1 MTVTLSYQRVEDL
14 PADIT
19 NDVLRW
25 TLALADT
32 KHRLGIRTSEWINGG
47 PALEAAV
54 GASAV
59 TQDELGHARSFYAVL
74 RDFDGAPEGIGA
86 ENDLQA
92 RATFYNPRVLNQPW
106 ASWLDVVCANVTLD
120 RALHIAVAALRG
132 STFAP
137 LHGRAAKILQE
148 EEFHRIFGDG
158 WLAKL
163 AKRDDLRERLQATLD
178 RFWQAAVAWY
188 GPENDPIAETVYRHG
203 IVTATAGELRQRWLE
218 QIIPLFERNNLQ
230 PPAWEP
236 EWSTWDATFRDFNP
250 NHDQ

>member
-1 MTVTLSYQRVEDL
+1 MLSYQRVEDL

-59 TQDELGHARSFYAVL
+59 TQDELGHARSLYAVL
-74 RDFDGAPEGIGA
+74 RDFNGAPEGIGA

-106 ASWLDVVCANVTLD
+106 ASWLDVIAANVTLD
-120 RALHIAVAALRG
+120 RALHMAVAALRG

-148 EEFHRIFGDG
+148 ERFHRIFGDG

-163 AKRDDLRERLQATLD
+163 AKRDDLRERLQASLD
-178 RFWQAAVAWY
+178 RFWQAAVGWY
-188 GPENDPIAETVYRHG
+188 GPEDDPIADTLYHTG
-203 IVTATAGELRQRWLE
+203 IVREPAAKLQQHWLA
-218 QIIPLFERNNLQ
+218 QMIPLFEQHNLQ
-230 PPAWEP
+230 VPNWQPD
-236 EWSTWDATFRDFNP
+236 WSGWDDRFRDWG
-250 NHDQ
+250 